1 MYILAEKKPIV
12 NRFFAICISMKE
24 KLEKI
29 KGLLELSVEDSTKR
43 DLLVGQ
49 AIGLIDSLLD
59 SAQDP
64 AKLDIP
70 DMIWKHVEKPT
81 NETMMDAVKRH
92 KEVHEEL
99 SKDSV
104 SQKNTQ
110 FKKL

>member
-1 MYILAEKKPIV
+1 
-12 NRFFAICISMKE
+12 MKE

-49 AIGLIDSLLD
+49 AIGLIDSMLD
-59 SAQDP
+59 GSQVP
-64 AKLDIP
+64 AGLDIP
-70 DMIWKHVEKPT
+70 DVIWKHVEKPKS
-81 NETMMDAVKRH
+81 ETMMDAVKRH

-99 SKDSV
+99 SQDSV

-110 FKKL
+110 FKKLS